1 MAGGHGGADQSLAD
15 AFFDA
20 LRHDDPSRILSSGRE
35 SLDTHRVVWAAEA
48 ARKQG
53 TVVTISPMP
62 DPSAAPFH
70 SAAPLSMTKQEESEY
85 TA

>member
-1 MAGGHGGADQSLAD
+1 ESLAD

-35 SLDTHRVVWAAEA
+35 SLDTHRVVWAAET

-53 TVVTISPMP
+53 TVITIPPVP
-62 DPSAAPFH
+62 DRPAPAIPPTALSATH
-70 SAAPLSMTKQEESEY
+70 LSMTKQEESEY